1 LDSFITQG
9 PFSVAP
15 CQTLVSRFATFASLT
30 SIQVAWAGAHLLASA
45 SDRDSMVRA
54 FAPVLAS
61 ERGEKLRIVTLFG
74 WERSLTGPLRDARRF
89 RSTRWYPVPGAT
101 RTTLGFGIC
110 PSFKGPI
117 AVQTFELR
125 FAIFASLYTLERA
138 VVAAGDGEE
147 EGAAPEGRERE
158 RRVRERVRE
167 LIG

>member
-1 LDSFITQG
+1 
-9 PFSVAP
+9 
-15 CQTLVSRFATFASLT
+15 
-30 SIQVAWAGAHLLASA
+30 
-45 SDRDSMVRA
+45 
-54 FAPVLAS
+54 
-61 ERGEKLRIVTLFG
+61 
-74 WERSLTGPLRDARRF
+74 
-89 RSTRWYPVPGAT
+89 
-101 RTTLGFGIC
+101 LGFGIC